1 MTAIISTAYSRDL
14 GDELRRIRE
23 TCTSF
28 GGRAMAAQLGWDP
41 SKVSNIETGKAR
53 ASDVDLAQ
61 YLATC
66 GKDLDYLQD
75 FGNRYRHAFDLYF
88 AQGPTTLRTLTMAE
102 SMATKI
108 FVYEV
113 LAIPGLL
120 QTESFARALFTEV
133 GCHSP
138 EEVEDGVSRR
148 MGRQSIWQRPYRPE
162 CLFYVHEL
170 ALRMRIGDAKVMED
184 QYLRL
189 LFNAHILRVVPAS
202 VKPVTLRSK
211 CTLFEFAKAAPLA
224 YTESD
229 LAKVFVQDDAAIAA
243 TRKLFERLDAV
254 ALESGSPGEF
264 HPWAPTDPG
273 VTVSRHRA
281 LVTLVTRR
289 AGPKL
294 PRSSARTCG
303 GVAA

>member
-23 TCTSF
+23 TCTGF

-88 AQGPTTLRTLTMAE
+88 AQAPTTLRTLAMAE

-148 MGRQSIWQRPYRPE
+148 MGRQSIWQRPHRPE

-189 LFNAHILRVVPAS
+189 LFNAHILRVVPVS

-211 CTLFEFAKAAPLA
+211 CTLFEFAKASPLA

-229 LAKVFVQDDAAIAA
+229 LAKVFIQDDAAIAA

-254 ALESGSPGEF
+254 ALDEEQSKNRLAEYVSGLRE
-264 HPWAPTDPG
+264 DP
-273 VTVSRHRA
+273 HDWRA
-281 LVTLVTRR
+281 DL
-289 AGPKL
+289 A
-294 PRSSARTCG
+294 
-303 GVAA
+303 